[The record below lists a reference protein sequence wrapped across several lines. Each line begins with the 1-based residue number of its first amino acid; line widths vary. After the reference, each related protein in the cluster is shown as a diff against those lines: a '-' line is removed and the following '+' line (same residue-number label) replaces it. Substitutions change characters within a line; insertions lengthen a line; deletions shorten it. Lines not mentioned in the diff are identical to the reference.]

1 VFYYSVKSTGVYCR
15 PSCGSRQARRENV
28 RFHATCNA
36 AERAGFRACKRC
48 RPKEDAQRDAV
59 AKACVL
65 IESADFPPQLA
76 ELAAAAG
83 MSRFHFQRVF
93 KRAMGLTPKAYAT
106 AVRAR
111 RVREALTT
119 SKSVTA
125 AVVRAGYPSNG
136 RFYAESKSILG
147 MQPAEYR
154 NGANHTTIRYAVS
167 RCSLGLI
174 LIAATDRGVC
184 AIFFGDNP
192 QTLVAELGERFPKSE
207 LVAGDKKFER
217 LVRQVVRYV
226 EKPEI
231 GLELPL
237 DIRGTAFQE
246 RVWQA
251 LNKIHV
257 GETITYTELAR
268 RIGSP
273 QAVRAVAAAC
283 AANHLAVA
291 IPCHRVV
298 RKSGSL
304 AGYRWGIERKRQLI
318 ERESRRG

>member
-1 VFYYSVKSTGVYCR
+1 
-15 PSCGSRQARRENV
+15 
-28 RFHATCNA
+28 
-36 AERAGFRACKRC
+36 
-48 RPKEDAQRDAV
+48 
-59 AKACVL
+59 
-65 IESADFPPQLA
+65 
-76 ELAAAAG
+76 
-83 MSRFHFQRVF
+83 
-93 KRAMGLTPKAYAT
+93 MGLTPKEYAS

-111 RVREALTT
+111 RVREALST

-125 AVVRAGYPSNG
+125 AAVRAGFQSNG
-136 RFYAESKSILG
+136 RFYANSISILG

-154 NGANHTTIRYAVS
+154 NGANQTAIRYSVS

-174 LIAATDRGVC
+174 LVAATERGVC
-184 AIFFGDNP
+184 AIFFGDNLK
-192 QTLVAELGERFPKSE
+192 TLVAELSGRFPNSE
-207 LVAGDKKFER
+207 LVEGEKKFQQ
-217 LVRQVVRYV
+217 LVRKVVRFV
-226 EKPEI
+226 EKPKLGI
-231 GLELPL
+231 DLPL

-251 LNKIHV
+251 LNKIRA

-283 AANHLAVA
+283 AANRIAVA